1 MQPNKFQLQ
10 EGSSLLKKC
19 DKVETPTILKE
30 SKVTDDSG
38 VEDDFDEHQ
47 QKGKT

>member
-1 MQPNKFQLQ
+1 MQLNKFQLQ
-10 EGSSLLKKC
+10 EGSSLIKKS

-30 SKVTDDSG
+30 SKITNDSG
-38 VEDDFDEHQ
+38 VEDKFDKHQ